1 MHWLPAMVQA
11 AALVHKHHREAWK
24 FCIGDT
30 WERHT
35 FGSNSLGCF
44 KSWGCFSMFLCCV
57 SLLVFF
63 GFRRHVV
70 ILGWVVLPIFIVN
83 FSLNRICWI
92 HYDMN
97 YTFGCIWY
105 PSYWGNMPM
114 WNDVFVVQ
122 RRIFGRTLGP
132 APYRS
137 RRERRTSPLWP
148 VQTRT
153 CRGFCC
159 VPLLDKWCCWKA
171 WENQTIQEYI
181 AKKQLQSSG
190 LVFLMA
196 TALSWRINLEYVRP
210 FIDKILA
217 WRPSCLV
224 VNARMDCQT

>member
-1 MHWLPAMVQA
+1 MHGAPTMHWLPAMVQA

-122 RRIFGRTLGP
+122 RRIFGRTTGP
-132 APYRS
+132 GGSEGHRRFDPSKRAPA
-137 RRERRTSPLWP
+137 
-148 VQTRT
+148 
-153 CRGFCC
+153 GDF
-159 VPLLDKWCCWKA
+159 A
-171 WENQTIQEYI
+171 
-181 AKKQLQSSG
+181 
-190 LVFLMA
+190 VFLYWTNGVA
-196 TALSWRINLEYVRP
+196 GKHGKIRP
-210 FIDKILA
+210 FKSTLLKNNFRVQA
-217 WRPSCLV
+217 WFSWWRQHYHG
-224 VNARMDCQT
+224 A